1 MNLAGHTFLIFSQQK
16 AKQAQTLTRYAIQ
29 NETKRDISTSSPHSK
44 QNKRFLA
51 TTTALNTNET
61 SKYTY
66 ELLLTSAD
74 KDCFSQR
81 VFLYSF
87 LLALEHTF
95 HIFSQQKAKQAQT
108 LTRYAIQNETKRDI
122 STSIMDIVWL
132 EGRKDGRKNE

>member
-1 MNLAGHTFLIFSQQK
+1 M

-29 NETKRDISTSSPHSK
+29 NETKHDFSKSQHSK

-74 KDCFSQR
+74 SLLLPKSISLHC
-81 VFLYSF
+81 L

-95 HIFSQQKAKQAQT
+95 LLSQQMAKQAHDT
-108 LTRYAIQNETKRDI
+108 VIQY
-122 STSIMDIVWL
+122 
-132 EGRKDGRKNE
+132 